1 LRSAEFSGFRA
12 VKNPS
17 LHNAEIDM
25 RNDIRIIAMAGVL
38 AAALSACAG
47 SQTKESTGEILDD
60 SVITT
65 KVKSA
70 LLAEKEVDSTSIS
83 VETFK
88 GRVLLAGYV
97 KSPDQRQRAEGI
109 ARTVGGVKAVNNKI
123 EVK

>member
-1 LRSAEFSGFRA
+1 
-12 VKNPS
+12 
-17 LHNAEIDM
+17 M
-25 RNDIRIIAMAGVL
+25 RNHIRTIAMAGVL

-70 LLAEKEVDSTSIS
+70 LLTEKDVDSTAIS

-88 GRVLLAGYV
+88 GRVLLAGFV
-97 KSPDQRQRAEGI
+97 KSPDQRQRAEGV
-109 ARTVGGVKAVNNKI
+109 ARSVAGVKAVNNTL

>member
-1 LRSAEFSGFRA
+1 
-12 VKNPS
+12 
-17 LHNAEIDM
+17 M
-25 RNDIRIIAMAGVL
+25 RKAFVQKIALAGLL
-38 AAALSACAG
+38 AAALSGCAG
-47 SQTKESTGEILDD
+47 TRTTESTGELVDD

-70 LLAEKEVDSTSIS
+70 LLTEKNVDSTAIS

-109 ARTVGGVKAVNNKI
+109 ARSVAGVKAVNNRI
-123 EVK
+123 ELR

>member
-1 LRSAEFSGFRA
+1 MKTRFNVIRSCAMPALLA
-12 VKNPS
+12 VA
-17 LHNAEIDM
+17 L
-25 RNDIRIIAMAGVL
+25 AG
-38 AAALSACAG
+38 CAG
-47 SQTKESTGEILDD
+47 SKTQESTGELLDD

-70 LLAEKEVDSTSIS
+70 LVTEKGVDSTTIS

-109 ARTVGGVKAVNNKI
+109 ARAVPGVKAVNNRI
-123 EVK
+123 ELR

>member
-1 LRSAEFSGFRA
+1 MKKTTF
-12 VKNPS
+12 KNAA
-17 LHNAEIDM
+17 L
-25 RNDIRIIAMAGVL
+25 IAL
-38 AAALSACAG
+38 AAGALAACAATPK
-47 SQTKESTGEILDD
+47 QESTGEILDD

-70 LLAEKEVDSTSIS
+70 LLTEKGIDSAAIS

-109 ARTVGGVKAVNNKI
+109 TRSVAGVKTVDNRI
-123 EVK
+123 GLR

>member
-1 LRSAEFSGFRA
+1 
-12 VKNPS
+12 
-17 LHNAEIDM
+17 M

-47 SQTKESTGEILDD
+47 TQTKESTGEILDD

-70 LLAEKEVDSTSIS
+70 LLAEKEVDGTSIS

-97 KSPDQRQRAEGI
+97 KSPDQRQRAEGV
-109 ARTVGGVKAVNNKI
+109 ARSVGGVKAVNNKI